1 MHGLVFEEIEYGSKR
16 YKEELDLRNRVLRVP
31 LGLDIYDEDLKG
43 EQDDLHIGAFHKEKL
58 AAVLVLT
65 DMGDGRS
72 RMRQVAVDD
81 GLRSRGIGRKLVEHA
96 ENLLKGQG
104 YKEIM
109 LHSRMTSKDF
119 YLKLGYDVTSDVF
132 TEVMIPHVEMKK
144 YL

>member
-1 MHGLVFEEIEYGSKR
+1 MHGIVFKEIEYGSKQ
-16 YKEELDLRNRVLRVP
+16 YKEELDLRNRILRVP

-43 EQDDLHIGAFHKEKL
+43 EREDTHIGAFHKESL

-65 DMGDGRS
+65 SVGEGRA

-96 ENLLKGQG
+96 ENLLKKEG

-119 YLKLGYDVTSDVF
+119 YVKLGYDVTSDVF